1 MPQTTEMWRIL
12 FCAALVAVTAA
23 VDMETILSNT
33 QGYKLD
39 KEVTY
44 LISIPRKVRPNQ
56 VIQIFASIIHLEFG
70 NLNVRVSVVK
80 DNIEYGGAVLQFNRP
95 SSRLMQ
101 LQMPK
106 NALPGNYKV
115 KVEGQLSDNP
125 AGFVFYREADVLF
138 DSKQASVFIQMSKPV
153 YCQGQR
159 VNFRVIPVFPD
170 LMPRYDSLTIYVM
183 DPTGFA
189 VRRWM
194 GQQTNA
200 GGIVSQSFE
209 LADQPKFGNWSI
221 LVTAFGTEYTKEFIV
236 EEFWT
241 PRFDVNV
248 TVPPYIMDDT
258 EYVRGVIMSNH
269 TSGKATI
276 GSAVITLTVVPPTA
290 KYYYNKKNQH
300 LPILT
305 KDVEYFN
312 GRINFAFSMNEIQQ
326 KMKRLFFPTTLK
338 DSELVFNVTVK
349 DWYLAMTRKGSAT
362 TFCYSSKVVVKWV
375 GPVVR
380 SFKPGGNMTVTVAI
394 MKQDGRMAPYEN
406 KFVKVS
412 KSRSGDSRSFDAN
425 NYVEKRPING
435 FATFHFPMGFD
446 ADTVF
451 FRAEYDGSPVIQ
463 LVANK
468 YYSPS
473 KSFVSVTTSTKYP
486 KVNEY
491 MVFHVKTSVY
501 VPKIF
506 YQVLAKGNII
516 IGDELEM
523 GASRQK
529 TFSVALGRSMVPT
542 AHIAVYY
549 IRTAD
554 QEVVIDVLS
563 FFINGTST
571 NEVKLTF
578 NRGKDFTQD
587 TVEINA
593 YADPGS
599 YVAIAAVPYD
609 LYIRGMGAGI
619 TQNMLI
625 DELYTYDS
633 PANSSY
639 RHLWRVNEAE
649 YDYMF
654 FSANG
659 YGMDAKST
667 FWSAGLLVL
676 TDANITRLLTPE
688 CPDLINKNP
697 CFRSGCYA
705 DIQRCNG
712 HFDCI
717 DGADEYGCPQTH
729 EIQFTTNID
738 RVSRVQRFY
747 DDSAWLWQEYF
758 VKADGRV
765 DFSVKTP
772 KYPLTWVVHG
782 ISISRD
788 LGLGITPW
796 PVMYDAAHFMYIQVE
811 APTFIVRGE
820 QIGFRVTVFS
830 YWYIDD
836 YIEVLITAH
845 ASPYHKFVL
854 VGDLGYVQSYN
865 PDLADGDLQT
875 LLFLEPGESKDIY
888 MPVIPTIQTGCFEV
902 KISATCFME
911 RDQHIHR
918 LCVKS
923 DGVTNHYHTPYM
935 IDLITQAS
943 VIVPDLDIPVKQQYI
958 QPEQREHDYVPGS
971 GKAVTSLF
979 GDVVT
984 PGFFE
989 EYLNAENILYKP
1001 YGAGENMVWNFAYN
1015 LMTLRFKKASK
1026 QLSDETL
1033 QTSLKYLNIALQRI
1047 MSYMNKDGSFSMF
1060 RDHSRPSVWLTAFVA
1075 KTLYGARTY
1084 GEWERDFF
1092 IPLELINQMVVWI
1105 CKQQDLIT
1113 GAFHGNGS
1121 AYDRKMNSVSN
1132 WQNPDMKTDPVILTS
1147 YVLISLYT
1155 ITDVSNDASRVI
1167 KTSREKAAA
1176 YLLQQSEFIGNED
1189 VFKMAI
1195 TAYALSQSS
1204 KKSLQ
1209 IFERLWKLARGA
1221 DEKYFADET
1230 IPPNP
1235 SQMLDNIRYL
1245 QPRVEYGNEAYGVQA
1260 TAYAL
1265 MAHIA
1270 HNKKK
1275 YERDSLMKW
1284 LNSMR
1289 NYVGGMAST
1298 QDTIVAMEAL
1308 YAYTQVDPNRNI
1320 FDMLVKIWSTAND
1333 NYRVDVQL
1341 NKDNYTNLSMFSVN
1355 PNVWGYIRSQVDGTG
1370 RAMLQLTT
1378 DVNVEYKH
1386 QLKKSGADGAFTLE
1400 VDYMKFSGRND
1411 SIMDLRVCT
1420 SWTYTQRFIVSG
1432 MAVLEVD
1439 IPTGFVTMNSTLR
1452 EYVQSG
1458 VVPNLKRAE
1467 SYGRKNVFYF
1477 DRLDTSKT
1485 CIEFQANRWYPVA
1498 NSTIQHRI
1506 RVYDYYEPGLYV
1518 LQMYKTHN
1526 LFQLNICFVCGS
1538 FQCPYCPQF
1547 NVAAIIKSTITLF
1560 CIVLGTLIQ
1569 GYMLR
1574 NS

>member
-1 MPQTTEMWRIL
+1 MWRIL
-12 FCAALVAVTAA
+12 LCAALVAVVAA
-23 VDMETILSNT
+23 VDMQTILSNT

-39 KEVTY
+39 KDVTY

-56 VIQIFASIIHLEFG
+56 VLQVFASIIHLEFG
-70 NLNVRVSVVK
+70 NVNVRVSVVK
-80 DNIEYGGAVLQFNRP
+80 ENIEYAGTSLQFNRP
-95 SSRLMQ
+95 SSRLLQ

-106 NALPGNYKV
+106 NALAGQYKV
-115 KVEGQLSDNP
+115 KVEGQLVDNP
-125 AGFVFYREADVLF
+125 SGYVFYREADLLF

-153 YCQGQR
+153 YCQGQK
-159 VNFRVIPVFPD
+159 VHFRVIPVYPD

-221 LVTAFGTEYTKEFIV
+221 LVTAFGAEYTKEFTV

-248 TVPPYIMDDT
+248 TVSPYIMDDR
-258 EYVRGVIMSNH
+258 EFVNGVVLSNH

-276 GSAVITLTVVPPTA
+276 GSAVITLTVVPPNA
-290 KYYYNKKNQH
+290 KYFYDKSNPH

-312 GRINFAFSMNEIQQ
+312 GRINFEFSMREILQNMRQ
-326 KMKRLFFPTTLK
+326 RMFPAVLK
-338 DSELVFNVTVK
+338 NSELIFNVTVK
-349 DWYLAMTRKGSAT
+349 DWYLAMTRNGSAT
-362 TFCYSSKVVVKWV
+362 TFCYSSNVIVDWV
-375 GPVVR
+375 GSSVR
-380 SFKPGGNMTVTVAI
+380 SFKPGSTISATVAV

-406 KFVKVS
+406 KYVKVS
-412 KSRSGDSRSFDAN
+412 IARKDSTGGFSSN
-425 NYVEKRPING
+425 NRVLVEKRPVNG
-435 FATFHFPMGFD
+435 FASFNFTMGD
-446 ADTVF
+446 DTETVILK
-451 FRAEYDGSPVIQ
+451 AEYGDSPVAQ

-473 KSFVSVTTSTKYP
+473 KSFVSVSTSTKYP

-506 YQVLAKGNII
+506 YQVIAKGNII
-516 IGDELEM
+516 VGDELEM

-529 TFSVALGRSMVPT
+529 TFSVALARSMVPT
-542 AHIAVYY
+542 AHIVVYY

-571 NEVKLTF
+571 NEVKIFF

-587 TVEINA
+587 TVEVNA

-599 YVAIAAVPYD
+599 YVALTAVPYD
-609 LYIRGMGAGI
+609 LYIRGMSSGLS
-619 TQNMLI
+619 QNILI
-625 DELYTYDS
+625 DELYTYNA
-633 PANSSY
+633 PANTSY
-639 RHLWRVNEAE
+639 RHLWRISEAE
-649 YDYMF
+649 YEYKF

-659 YGMDAKST
+659 YGMDAEST
-667 FWSAGLLVL
+667 FFSAGLLVL
-676 TDANITRLLTPE
+676 TDANITRLLPPL
-688 CPDLINKNP
+688 CSDPGMKNP
-697 CFRSGCYA
+697 CFKSGCYS
-705 DIQRCNG
+705 DQQRCNG
-712 HFDCI
+712 VFDCV
-717 DGADEYGCPQTH
+717 DGADEYGCPKRH
-729 EIQFTTNID
+729 EIKLITNIH

-747 DDSAWLWQEYF
+747 DDSSWLWQEYF
-758 VKADGRV
+758 VKADGRI

-782 ISISRD
+782 ISLSRE
-788 LGLGITPW
+788 LGLGITPF
-796 PVMYDAAHFMYIQVE
+796 PVMYDAARFMYIQVE

-820 QIGFRVTVFS
+820 QVGFRVTVFS

-836 YIEVLITAH
+836 FIEVLVTAH

-854 VGDLGYVQSYN
+854 VGDLGIVQSYN
-865 PDLADGDLQT
+865 PELADGDMQT
-875 LLFLEPGESKDIY
+875 LLFLEPGESQDIY
-888 MPVIPTIQTGCFEV
+888 MPVIPTIQTGCFDV

-911 RDQHIHR
+911 RDYHIHH

-923 DGVTNHYHTPYM
+923 DGVTNYYHIPYM

-943 VIVPDLDIPVKQQYI
+943 VIVPDFDIPIKQQFI

-984 PGFFE
+984 PGFFD

-1001 YGAGENMVWNFAYN
+1001 YGAGENMVFNFAYN
-1015 LMTLRFKKASK
+1015 LMTLKFKKASK

-1033 QTSLKYLNIALQRI
+1033 QISLRYLNIALQRI

-1060 RDHSRPSVWLTAFVA
+1060 RDHSRPSIWLTSFVA
-1075 KTLYGARTY
+1075 KTLYSARAY

-1092 IPLELINQMVVWI
+1092 VPLEMINEMVVWI
-1105 CKQQDLIT
+1105 CNQQDGNT
-1113 GAFHGNGS
+1113 GAFHSNGS
-1121 AYDRKMNSVSN
+1121 AYDRKMTSLNN
-1132 WQNPDMKTDPVILTS
+1132 WQDPNMPTDPVILTS
-1147 YVLISLYT
+1147 YVLVTLYS
-1155 ITDVSNDASRVI
+1155 ITDVSNDASRLI
-1167 KTSREKAAA
+1167 KVARQRAAS
-1176 YLLQQSEFIGNED
+1176 YLSLQSGKIQDDD

-1195 TAYALSQSS
+1195 TAYALSLSS
-1204 KKSLQ
+1204 EKSVQ
-1209 IFERLWKLARGA
+1209 IFDRLWKLVKGA
-1221 DEKYFADET
+1221 EQKYFSYDV

-1235 SQMLDNIRYL
+1235 SEILDNIRYL
-1245 QPRVEYGNEAYGVQA
+1245 KPRVEQRNDAYGVQS

-1265 MAHIA
+1265 MAHIK
-1270 HNKKK
+1270 HNRFK

-1289 NYVGGMAST
+1289 NSIGGMAST

-1308 YAYTQVDPNRNI
+1308 YEYTQVDPNRNI
-1320 FDMLVKIWSTAND
+1320 FNMLVKVWSTAND
-1333 NYRVDVQL
+1333 DYRIDMQL
-1341 NKDNYTNLSMFSVN
+1341 TKSNYTNLSTFSVH
-1355 PNVWGYIRSQVDGTG
+1355 PNVWGYIRAQVFGTG

-1378 DVNVEYKH
+1378 TVNVEYPH
-1386 QLKKSGADGAFTLE
+1386 QLKVSGAPKSFNLD
-1400 VDYMKFSGRND
+1400 VDSLRFSGRND
-1411 SIMDLRVCT
+1411 SIMEMRLCT
-1420 SWTYTQRFIVSG
+1420 SWINTDLSRVSG

-1439 IPTGFVTMNSTLR
+1439 IPTGYVTMNSTLR
-1452 EYVQSG
+1452 DYVQSG
-1458 VVPNLKRAE
+1458 IVPNLKRAE
-1467 SYGRKNVFYF
+1467 SYGRKIVFYF
-1477 DRLDTSKT
+1477 DRLDESKT
-1485 CIEFQANRWYPVA
+1485 CVFFQANRWYPVA
-1498 NSTIQHRI
+1498 NSTIHHRI
-1506 RVYDYYEPGLYV
+1506 RVYDYYEPGLFVTQLYN
-1518 LQMYKTHN
+1518 THN

-1547 NVAAIIKSTITLF
+1547 NVATVIKSTITLL
-1560 CIVLGTLIQ
+1560 CIVLGTLLQRYI
-1569 GYMLR
+1569 LR